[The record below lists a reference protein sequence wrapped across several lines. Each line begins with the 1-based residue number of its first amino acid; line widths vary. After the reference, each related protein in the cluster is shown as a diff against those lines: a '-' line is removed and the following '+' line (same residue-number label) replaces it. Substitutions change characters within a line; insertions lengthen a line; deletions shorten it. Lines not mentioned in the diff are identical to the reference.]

1 MAAALDTNVILRF
14 LLQDDPVQSAG
25 ATRLIQRAKD
35 TGEALHVPVSVAL
48 ELEWVLRSHFKLGKP
63 ALLQTFAALL
73 QTLELEFEAE
83 TALEWALS
91 EFENS
96 SADFSDCI
104 HAALAWQ
111 AGRQPLWT
119 FDKAASALQGAKL
132 LL

>member
-1 MAAALDTNVILRF
+1 MAALDTNVILRF
-14 LLQDDPVQSAG
+14 LLQDDPVQSAA
-25 ATRLIQRAKD
+25 ATRLIQQAKD

-48 ELEWVLRSHFKLGKP
+48 ELEWVLRSRFKLGKP

-83 TALEWALS
+83 GALEWALS

-96 SADFSDCI
+96 SADFSDCM

-119 FDKAASALQGAKL
+119 FDKAASAFQGAKL